1 MTSTRLEVKCKAS
14 SVRGRKLKAENVPRT
29 RTNPAVTV
37 AIEAGFAIRN
47 HVHPYRNPGNGP
59 YASRTYTYS
68 PPANGRTAPNSAY
81 VNAPKNESNPPT
93 IQARYTNPAEP
104 TACIISAGT
113 RKIPLPMIVPATID
127 VACQTFSPRIN
138 SGARRIPTGDCSLVV
153 SIDIVDVRRR
163 ARCVTRLDP

>member
-1 MTSTRLEVKCKAS
+1 MASTRLAVKRTAS
-14 SVRGRKLKAENVPRT
+14 TVRGRKPKTANVSST

-47 HVHPYRNPGNGP
+47 HVHPYRNPGSGP

-93 IQARYTNPAEP
+93 IQARYTSPADP

-127 VACQTFSPRIN
+127 VACQTFSPRMS
-138 SGARRIPTGDCSLVV
+138 SGARSVPTAVCSLVV
-153 SIDIVDVRRR
+153 SIAIGDIR
-163 ARCVTRLDP
+163 AQARYRTRLEP

>member
-1 MTSTRLEVKCKAS
+1 MASTRLAVKRTAS
-14 SVRGRKLKAENVPRT
+14 TVRGRKPKTANVPST

-37 AIEAGFAIRN
+37 AIEAGLAIRN
-47 HVHPYRNPGNGP
+47 HVHPYRNPGSGP

-138 SGARRIPTGDCSLVV
+138 SGPRRVSTADCSFVV
-153 SIDIVDVRRR
+153 SIDIGYIRRPASDR
-163 ARCVTRLDP
+163 WDP